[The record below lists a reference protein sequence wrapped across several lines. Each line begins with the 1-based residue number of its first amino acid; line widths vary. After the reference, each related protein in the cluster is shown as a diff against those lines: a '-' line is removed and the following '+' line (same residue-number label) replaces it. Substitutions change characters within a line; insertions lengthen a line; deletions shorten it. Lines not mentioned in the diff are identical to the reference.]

1 MPTQIQP
8 HLGLPAPTQ
17 WALKA
22 GRGCHSWAPRSQAH
36 PGVPL
41 TSSISPYPSGT
52 RVGSHGRPAG
62 RSFRQS
68 RAGRS
73 GTDRAGPPLGF
84 SVPARPGRYWDLSPG
99 ARPQPGRGER
109 DFSTEMASPSAAA
122 EPLRR
127 APLVPCQVNPR
138 GETSSLC
145 GYCSRGYGHRS
156 RACPARPEARTHR
169 VHMATDPRSVWRGAS
184 ALF

>member
-62 RSFRQS
+62 RSSRQS

-73 GTDRAGPPLGF
+73 GTDRATPWLLRPR
-84 SVPARPGRYWDLSPG
+84 PARAVMGPVPRCSAPAGSGRTGLFYRDGLAFRGCGAPPQSSTCPLSG
-99 ARPQPGRGER
+99 KSSGGNLL
-109 DFSTEMASPSAAA
+109 
-122 EPLRR
+122 PLRILLTGVR
-127 APLVPCQVNPR
+127 TPVPGLP
-138 GETSSLC
+138 
-145 GYCSRGYGHRS
+145 
-156 RACPARPEARTHR
+156 CPA
-169 VHMATDPRSVWRGAS
+169 
-184 ALF
+184 